1 MLLLKLKLLA
11 VMKSGLLLFYAL
23 GTATG
28 CTHFLL
34 NYGRRQNYFALN
46 PFIRYALCIGFIGIL
61 PSVRSQQNNDLHIS
75 FNDNNTFQTIRNFG
89 ASDAWAAQFVGN
101 WPEEKKNTIA
111 DWFFSL
117 DTLPDGSPK
126 GIALS
131 QWRYNIGAG
140 SMEQGKNSGIGD
152 EWRRAAAFIPGKK
165 DQPQEVRSQ
174 LWFLEAAKKRGV
186 PQFLAFY
193 NSPPVW
199 LTRNGKAFATAAQSN
214 IDSARFTAF
223 AAYTAQVIK
232 GVRKATG
239 VTFNYISPVNEPQ
252 WDWSDGG
259 QEGCPYPNT
268 ALTGIAASFNEQLLK
283 NKLNTRIIMPEAA
296 SIQYLV
302 QKGDKPGRSR
312 QLRELF
318 HPASNGYIGAFKSVA
333 PVVAAHSYFT
343 TSPRHD
349 AITLRKTVRDS
360 VNALGNLEYWQSEY
374 CILGDNKGEINGH
387 KKDLGMNAALY
398 MARVIHDDLTAAN
411 AAAWQWWTSIS
422 AYDYKDGLVYIDKN
436 KTDGQFSD
444 SKMLWVLGNYS
455 RFVRPGMKRIE
466 TEINSDHLS
475 VSGFIDDA
483 TKKKVLVVL
492 NPAGTE
498 AQVSWNHK
506 SGTTA
511 GKAVAYITD
520 VSRNLR
526 RQTITAGSILLPAES
541 VVTIV
546 IE

>member
-1 MLLLKLKLLA
+1 
-11 VMKSGLLLFYAL
+11 MKPY
-23 GTATG
+23 
-28 CTHFLL
+28 
-34 NYGRRQNYFALN
+34 
-46 PFIRYALCIGFIGIL
+46 IRYGLCICFIGIL
-61 PSVRSQQNNDLHIS
+61 QTVSAQQNGNFNIA
-75 FNDNNTFQTIRNFG
+75 FNDNNSFQTIRNFG

-101 WPEEKKNTIA
+101 WPSEKKNAIA

-152 EWRRAAAFIPGKK
+152 EWRRAAAFVPGKK
-165 DQPQEVRSQ
+165 AQPQEVQSQ

-214 IDSARFTAF
+214 IDSSRFTEF
-223 AAYTAQVIK
+223 AAYTAEVIK
-232 GVRKATG
+232 GIRKTTG
-239 VTFNYISPVNEPQ
+239 VMFDYISPVNEPQ

-259 QEGCPYPNT
+259 QEGSPYPNT
-268 ALTGIAASFNEQLLK
+268 ALTGIAVRFNEQLLK
-283 NKLNTRIIMPEAA
+283 NKLSTRIIMPEAA

-302 QKGDKPGRSR
+302 TKGDKPGRSR

-318 HPASNGYIGAFKSVA
+318 HPASAGYIGNLKAVA
-333 PVVAAHSYFT
+333 PVAAAHSYFT

-349 AITLRKTVRDS
+349 AIALRKTVRDS
-360 VNALGNLEYWQSEY
+360 VSALGNLEFWQSEY

-387 KKDLGMNAALY
+387 KKDLGMKAALY

-422 AYDYKDGLVYIDKN
+422 AYDYKDGLVYIDKQ

-466 TEINSDHLS
+466 TVVDTDNLC
-475 VSGFIDDA
+475 VSGFMDA
-483 TKKKVLVVL
+483 VTKKKVLVVV
-492 NPAGTE
+492 NPTATE
-498 AQVSWNHK
+498 TQIAWNHK
-506 SGTTA
+506 TGTSS
-511 GKAVAYITD
+511 GKATAYITD
-520 VSRNLR
+520 ASRSLR
-526 RQTITAGSILLPAES
+526 KQVVTAEAMVLPAES